1 MKFSIPFLAYNLD
14 QLPLPGTYE
23 NQCVEAIVFN
33 REDLEQPKWELV
45 WKGVKAAIGYY
56 QPENVSFHFPVNHSD
71 YVADPFVKER
81 LIETLERASEFGM
94 AGVVV
99 HSNRVTP
106 FQNWIGV
113 NLETERQKVID
124 TLVDVRRRSSSQTWL
139 ALENMPVMDNYG
151 IEVDPLFVYPEDFKE
166 LRKTDVKVVF
176 DICHFSNTQ
185 ANIRQVLSG
194 EQDRKYY
201 PNVRDV
207 GDFDFLSIV
216 DLIVHWH
223 FSSFLGIANPD
234 TREICK
240 EGVIPSKGSLGES
253 YYREAFQKIV
263 QAADP
268 SGHMVFEIQEKDYK
282 NRLEAGE
289 MLKWA
294 YSLLPAKVR

>member
-1 MKFSIPFLAYNLD
+1 MKFSIPFLSYNLD

-23 NQCVEAIVFN
+23 NQCVEAIVFD

-45 WKGVKAAIGYY
+45 WKGVKTAVGYY
-56 QPENVSFHFPVNHSD
+56 QSENVSFHFPVNHSD
-71 YVADPFVKER
+71 YVADPFVKDR
-81 LIETLERASEFGM
+81 LIETLERASELRI
-94 AGVVV
+94 AGIVV
-99 HSNRVTP
+99 HSNRVSP
-106 FQNWIGV
+106 FQNWSGV

-124 TLVDVRRRSSSQTWL
+124 ALVEVRSRSSSQAWL

-194 EQDRKYY
+194 KQSRRYY
-201 PNVRDV
+201 PSVRSV
-207 GDFDFLSIV
+207 GDFDFLLIA

-223 FSSFLGIANPD
+223 FSSFLGVANPD

-240 EGVIPSKGSLGES
+240 EGVVPSKGSLGES
-253 YYREAFQKIV
+253 YYKEAFQKIV
-263 QAADP
+263 QVADP
-268 SGHMVFEIQEKDYK
+268 SIHMVFEIQEKNYK
-282 NRLEAGE
+282 DRLEAGE

-294 YSLLPAKVR
+294 YSLLPAGVH